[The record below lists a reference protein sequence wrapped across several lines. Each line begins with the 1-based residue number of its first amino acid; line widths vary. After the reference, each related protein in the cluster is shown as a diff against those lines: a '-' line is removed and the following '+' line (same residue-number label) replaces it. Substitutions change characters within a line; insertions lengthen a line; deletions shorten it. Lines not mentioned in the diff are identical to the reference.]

1 MRLLLEPDPF
11 YGLHGT
17 IGAESSSVKSQIYIE
32 GNRKYI
38 EGKSI
43 GRFSLPCIQSNKS
56 SASLISRVSLLSVA
70 KHFPIIDFASTKLL
84 MQISSSYI
92 DSQVFLDN
100 LKNRH
105 FVMLQIFK
113 TFLESR
119 QNVRSLTNFPNEIR
133 ESIIHN
139 GQKFQK
145 MSHFNFVIFHH
156 FFSD

>member
-105 FVMLQIFK
+105 FVLLQIFK

-119 QNVRSLTNFPNEIR
+119 QNVRSLTNYQNEIR
-133 ESIIHN
+133 GENNSLWT
-139 GQKFQK
+139 KFQ
-145 MSHFNFVIFHH
+145 I
-156 FFSD
+156 

>member
-92 DSQVFLDN
+92 DTVRYFL
-100 LKNRH
+100 KTSKIA
-105 FVMLQIFK
+105 IFFFEI
-113 TFLESR
+113 FLESR
-119 QNVRSLTNFPNEIR
+119 QNVRSLTNYPNEIR
-133 ESIIHN
+133 GEHN
-139 GQKFQK
+139 SQWAKFQENVA
-145 MSHFNFVIFHH
+145 FE
-156 FFSD
+156 FFYSDILQQFLS

>member
-105 FVMLQIFK
+105 FVLLQIFK

-119 QNVRSLTNFPNEIR
+119 QNVRSLTNYPNEIR
-133 ESIIHN
+133 GEHN
-139 GQKFQK
+139 SQWAKILGKCR
-145 MSHFNFVIFHH
+145 I
-156 FFSD
+156 